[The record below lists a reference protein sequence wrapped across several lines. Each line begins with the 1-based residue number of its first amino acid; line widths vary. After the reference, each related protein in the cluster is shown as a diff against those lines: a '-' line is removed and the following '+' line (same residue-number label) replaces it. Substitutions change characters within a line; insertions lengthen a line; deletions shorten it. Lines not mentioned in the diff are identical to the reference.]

1 MNKKKYEKKER
12 IICEKFCIKSRKK
25 LNEKI
30 LQKKAENRYF
40 PVFKLIDFE
49 MRTIFF
55 YFAEYNNRVEIVC
68 KTI

>member
-1 MNKKKYEKKER
+1 MNRVTIYEQKKYEKKER
-12 IICEKFCIKSRKK
+12 IICGKFCIKARKK

-49 MRTIFF
+49 MRTIFLF
-55 YFAEYNNRVEIVC
+55 C
-68 KTI
+68 